1 MGKIIERTYV
11 NKNGFFTEEELLM
24 LKQMTEEEFKK
35 YISANTK
42 TLKCPPRKYAI
53 VNCFY
58 CIKCIRSAI
67 DLIKEKKKVQ

>member
-1 MGKIIERTYV
+1 MGNIIERTHV

-24 LKQMTEEEFKK
+24 LKNMTEEEFRK
-35 YISANTK
+35 YISDNTK

-58 CIKCIRSAI
+58 CIDCIREAVK
-67 DLIKEKKKVQ
+67 LIKEKKVK